1 MSPEEPEPIHE
12 CVDSSVLADLRQLD
26 LSCELLST
34 LITLFLEEVP
44 NRLASLQDAFQQSD
58 AGALARVAHDLN
70 GSSGN
75 LGVWRMRQLCIEIE
89 ACGKAKDLT
98 RIGDLLAQLVSEFEL
113 VRQRLMVEHATL
125 AHDRLADGV

>member
-1 MSPEEPEPIHE
+1 M
-12 CVDSSVLADLRQLD
+12 ADLRQLD
-26 LSCELLST
+26 ISCDFLST

-44 NRLASLQDAFQQSD
+44 NRLVTLQRALQQGD
-58 AGALARVAHDLN
+58 AGALARAAHDLN

-113 VRQRLMVEHATL
+113 VRQRLMVEHATI
-125 AHDRLADGV
+125 AHDTLADDA